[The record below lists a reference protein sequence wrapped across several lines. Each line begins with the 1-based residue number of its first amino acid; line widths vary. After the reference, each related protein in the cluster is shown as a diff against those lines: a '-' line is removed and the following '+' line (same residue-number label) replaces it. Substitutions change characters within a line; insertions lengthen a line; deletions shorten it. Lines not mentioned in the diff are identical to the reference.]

1 MWVIFVTRTILI
13 LEVPSLS
20 SPTTSEG
27 ICMPRQPSARYPADP
42 FPRMK
47 KPRTRAEGGFACG
60 ALDSV
65 PYSEAT
71 YLPVT

>member
-1 MWVIFVTRTILI
+1 
-13 LEVPSLS
+13 
-20 SPTTSEG
+20 
-27 ICMPRQPSARYPADP
+27 MPRQPSARYPADP